1 MIKDFVGKIRG
12 GSAKQKKAELAGLRK
27 NRNQGPSR
35 NEGAGNSGESLH
47 IPEWGG
53 DCLGLACV
61 KLAGTRGGH
70 LE

>member
-27 NRNQGPSR
+27 NRNQGHSG

-47 IPEWGG
+47 IPEAGG
-53 DCLGLACV
+53 LPWSGLCQIGWKKGRAS
-61 KLAGTRGGH
+61 
-70 LE
+70 